1 MVITVVILAVISLV
15 DVAGTIIVRILV
27 LPLTIGIIVDI
38 TVIVVGAVMTIVGT
52 VFLHFPRWR
61 GRPF

>member
-1 MVITVVILAVISLV
+1 VITVVILAVISLV

-38 TVIVVGAVMTIVGT
+38 TVIVAGAVMTIVGT

>member
-1 MVITVVILAVISLV
+1 MITVVILAVISLV

-38 TVIVVGAVMTIVGT
+38 TVIVAGAVMTIVGT
-52 VFLHFPRWR
+52 VFIYFPRWR
-61 GRPF
+61 GCPF

>member
-1 MVITVVILAVISLV
+1 MITVVILAVVSLV

-27 LPLTIGIIVDI
+27 LPLTTLGIIVDI

-52 VFLHFPRWR
+52 VFLYFPRWR
-61 GRPF
+61 GCTV

>member
-1 MVITVVILAVISLV
+1 MITVVILAVISLV

-38 TVIVVGAVMTIVGT
+38 TVIVAGAVMTIVGT
-52 VFLHFPRWR
+52 VFSSFPR
-61 GRPF
+61 